1 MHQKFDQYTIEYLAI
16 QYEKLKELSEN
27 EAKLSRD
34 KMNVMKRAFKTYDK
48 DGNGVLSPNEIWF
61 FLESHFKEQGI
72 SQKPTKKDIEDFFD
86 ELDEDHSGE
95 IGFDEFK
102 NFLI

>member
-1 MHQKFDQYTIEYLAI
+1 
-16 QYEKLKELSEN
+16 
-27 EAKLSRD
+27 
-34 KMNVMKRAFKTYDK
+34 MKRAFKTYDK

-72 SQKPTKKDIEDFFD
+72 SQKPTKKDIDDFFD
-86 ELDEDHSGE
+86 QLDEDHSGE

-102 NFLI
+102 NFLIQTLCKKMMAPLKEYLQLKGIKLE